1 MDYTT
6 LESQLTE
13 RIEMAEA
20 EIKKLEE
27 EKITMKTELEVGN
40 GKRVIGVG
48 NKEAAVCSLW

>member
-27 EKITMKTELEVGN
+27 EKTTMKTELEVGTER
-40 GKRVIGVG
+40 RVI
-48 NKEAAVCSLW
+48 E